1 MKVLVLYR
9 PQSEHARR
17 TEEFVENIKR
27 QHGLKLEVVD
37 VDSKDGVAAASLY
50 DVMMYPAVL
59 VTTQQGQVIKVWSG
73 EEVPPMPNE
82 VVAYTFG

>member
-17 TEEFVENIKR
+17 TEEFVQNIKR
-27 QHGLKLEVVD
+27 QHGLSLEVID
-37 VDSKDGVAAASLY
+37 VDSREGLAAASLY

-59 VTTQQGQVIKVWSG
+59 VTSLDGQLIKLWSG

>member
-27 QHGLKLEVVD
+27 QHGVKLDVVD
-37 VDSKDGVAAASLY
+37 VDSRDGVATASMY
-50 DVMMYPAVL
+50 DIMLYPAVL
-59 VTTQQGQVIKVWSG
+59 VMTLDGRLIKLWSG

-82 VVAYTFG
+82 VVAYTFS